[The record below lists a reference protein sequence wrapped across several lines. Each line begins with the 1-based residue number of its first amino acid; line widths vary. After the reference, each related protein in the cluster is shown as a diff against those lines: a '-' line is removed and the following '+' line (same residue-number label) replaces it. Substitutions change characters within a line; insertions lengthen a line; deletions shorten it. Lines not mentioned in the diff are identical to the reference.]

1 MFSFPLVGDFP
12 PPIFPSPPS
21 QGDEGYRE
29 SSCPPR
35 VEGGKGRD
43 RGEAFFS
50 WDGRREGRGEMEGG
64 EAFSFDHSMYSSIY
78 EIYSLTSA
86 PKSGGTILSR
96 SLSLFHGVL
105 AMLARRKM

>member
-43 RGEAFFS
+43 GGKPFSHGMGEERGGEKWRGEKRFPLITQCTAAY
-50 WDGRREGRGEMEGG
+50 MK
-64 EAFSFDHSMYSSIY
+64 Y
-78 EIYSLTSA
+78 
-86 PKSGGTILSR
+86 IL
-96 SLSLFHGVL
+96 
-105 AMLARRKM
+105 